1 MRIRTASTAL
11 AALLVLGGSAAAHA
25 AEQPAPKVEGPAPV
39 LAAEQHPG
47 FMPLNGPR
55 PSSSK
60 TVSTDAPTSSTGDCA
75 DVQKNPQR
83 FMKPGEDTTW
93 CFSWDGPS
101 ETAKNRRSIT
111 GTPGM
116 VWCDVVQGKMVEQA
130 TRESICG
137 HHVFTGKIID
147 KTGLPAG
154 EITGTVAQEVFTKNS
169 ETGFDENFFLRITD
183 ATGEAKAGMTASIA
197 AECVGACQQGPDPW
211 KGNASLQKGTVLE
224 GTWHR
229 SWTGTTGHAGFKIG
243 YALVFKSGN
252 KDSKPAAIGWTWAKG
267 ADAVRCDNEITKY
280 AGCAIPT
287 FTPTME
293 FNRDKYPSASD
304 YMSKQ
309 SVFLLGKPGNEY
321 YGGKPLHR
329 EADDKKA
336 GDNRNVVCD
345 KTFNKIDNFSGKFEI
360 QCDEYPFA
368 RTKESGGQLGIKSGS
383 ECAYQGE
390 LVPGGTQAGGAIP
403 NFAYS
408 VKSAKASSAPAG
420 TAACARSGMSKN
432 DNEGIGGDLA
442 RFFTKNR
449 VLDNDPFW
457 VY

>member
-1 MRIRTASTAL
+1 
-11 AALLVLGGSAAAHA
+11 
-25 AEQPAPKVEGPAPV
+25 
-39 LAAEQHPG
+39 
-47 FMPLNGPR
+47 
-55 PSSSK
+55 
-60 TVSTDAPTSSTGDCA
+60 
-75 DVQKNPQR
+75 
-83 FMKPGEDTTW
+83 MKPGEDTTW
-93 CFSWDGPS
+93 CFTWDGPS
-101 ETAKNRRSIT
+101 ETTRNRRSVT

-130 TRESICG
+130 TRETICG
-137 HHVFTGKIID
+137 HHVFTGKILD
-147 KTGLPAG
+147 KLGLPVG
-154 EITGTVAQEVFTKNS
+154 EITGTVAQEIFTKNS
-169 ETGFDENFFLRITD
+169 DTGFDENFFLRIAD
-183 ATGEAKAGMTASIA
+183 ATGEAKAGMSASIDA
-197 AECVGACQQGPDPW
+197 QCVGACQQGPGPW
-211 KGNASLQKGTVLE
+211 KGNAALKKGTVLE

-229 SWTGTTGHAGFKIG
+229 SWTGTTGRASFKIG

-309 SVFLLGKPGNEY
+309 SVFLAGKPGNEY

-336 GDNRNVVCD
+336 ADNRNVVCD
-345 KTFNKIDNFSGKFEI
+345 KTFNKIDNFNGKYEI

-390 LVPGGTQAGGAIP
+390 LIPGSTQVGGMVPNYPFSKA
-403 NFAYS
+403 
-408 VKSAKASSAPAG
+408 SAKASSVPAG
-420 TAACARSGMSKN
+420 SAACARSGMTKQ